1 MRMYRDC
8 ESIRR
13 VSTEEPDNRL
23 RELIARRILDL
34 ADYSDYELENF
45 LKIITIEPSDAIA
58 DLDLRHQ
65 YASLLVNSDQAG
77 IRALLTHPLDAEA
90 DAFYW
95 RFGFEPTP
103 LQERQLI
110 LLLKDVLPVWQKT
123 FSKS

>member
-1 MRMYRDC
+1 
-8 ESIRR
+8 
-13 VSTEEPDNRL
+13 
-23 RELIARRILDL
+23 
-34 ADYSDYELENF
+34 
-45 LKIITIEPSDAIA
+45 
-58 DLDLRHQ
+58 LRHQ
-65 YASLLVNSDQAG
+65 YASFLVNSDQAG

-90 DAFYW
+90 DAFYR